1 MLMFVKFISLFNDD
15 GYDGAMMLVDYVHCP
30 LLFDDYDDDH
40 AAHDDDDDQ
49 FGVEVDDD
57 YDCVPQLF
65 DDAYCY
71 D

>member
-1 MLMFVKFISLFNDD
+1 MF
-15 GYDGAMMLVDYVHCP
+15 MMLVDYVHCP

-49 FGVEVDDD
+49 VGDEVDDD
-57 YDCVPQLF
+57 YDCVPQFCF
-65 DDAYCY
+65 DDASYY